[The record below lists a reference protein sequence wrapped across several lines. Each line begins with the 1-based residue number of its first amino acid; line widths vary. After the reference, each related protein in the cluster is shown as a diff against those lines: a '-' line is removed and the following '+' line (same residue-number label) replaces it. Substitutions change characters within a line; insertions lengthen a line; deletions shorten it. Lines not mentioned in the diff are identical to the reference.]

1 MHNSSLEKYYFIN
14 SLDTNVIK
22 KLQKH
27 TTLIYRNYN
36 EDRLDE
42 IKILKLKSICKKNQ
56 IRFVLSNQFKL
67 SIKLNLDGAYIPSFN
82 NEYKHLSYNL
92 PKDFVLIGSAH
103 NLKEILIKQTQNVD
117 LIFISPIYKTKK
129 KKFFL
134 DTYRFIN
141 LKKLTRKKVIALGG
155 INYSNF
161 KKLRFTD
168 CYGIASISSIKSY
181 YNGKSN

>member
-1 MHNSSLEKYYFIN
+1 MVHIFHHLIKSFRHNSYITK
-14 SLDTNVIK
+14 TN
-22 KLQKH
+22 
-27 TTLIYRNYN
+27 
-36 EDRLDE
+36 
-42 IKILKLKSICKKNQ
+42 
-56 IRFVLSNQFKL
+56 FK
-67 SIKLNLDGAYIPSFN
+67 
-82 NEYKHLSYNL
+82 
-92 PKDFVLIGSAH
+92 LIGSAH

-129 KKFFL
+129 KKNFL

-141 LKKLTRKKVIALGG
+141 LKKLTKKKVIALGG